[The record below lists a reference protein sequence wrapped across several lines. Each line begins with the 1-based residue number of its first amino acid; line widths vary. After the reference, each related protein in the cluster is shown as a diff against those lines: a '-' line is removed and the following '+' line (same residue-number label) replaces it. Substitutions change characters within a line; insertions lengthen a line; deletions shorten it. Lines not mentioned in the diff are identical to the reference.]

1 MVMNITVSGF
11 ERDNCYLNKI
21 VSVSSI
27 RGTAITGNVCI
38 VQDGASTSL
47 HILFVYWGLK
57 G

>member
-38 VQDGASTSL
+38 VQDGGQHFTS
-47 HILFVYWGLK
+47 HIICVLGP
-57 G
+57 

>member
-38 VQDGASTSL
+38 VQEGPAL
-47 HILFVYWGLK
+47 HFTYYLCIGGLK